1 MPKRIN
7 RAIELLEQGQPIY
20 YTDAQEISYDAG
32 REMAGTWADYIR
44 IETEHQ
50 AFDVHRI
57 GEFMRGL
64 VDGGPT
70 RSGHRT
76 PAVSVTIPTDGT
88 SEAVVRANA
97 WMIKQ
102 VLAQGVHGVAL
113 PHAETPEAVK
123 AFVESCRYSFQQ
135 LGVGQGLDS
144 GRRGHKGQASASE
157 VWGLP
162 VQEYLKRADVWP
174 LNPVGEIMLGIKI
187 ENRRA
192 LENAESSAKVPGP
205 IYGEWGAGDMAMSF
219 GYPDAHDPPYPEA
232 VSQAR
237 ERVKAALQEA
247 NVFFLDL
254 VFLDTVVEMIDE
266 GLMIG
271 STGPAGEA
279 PAKIGRAHTKRTMP
293 V

>member
-20 YTDAQEISYDAG
+20 YTDAREISYDAG
-32 REMAGTWADYIR
+32 KEMAATWADYIR
-44 IETEHQ
+44 IETEHE
-50 AFDVHRI
+50 AFDVRGI

-64 VDGGPT
+64 ADGGPT

-76 PAVSVTIPTDGT
+76 PAVLVTVPTDGT

-97 WMIKQ
+97 WMVKQ
-102 VLAQGVHGVAL
+102 VLAQGVHGVVL
-113 PHAETPEAVK
+113 PHAETPEAVR

-135 LGVGQGLDS
+135 LGVGQGLDV
-144 GRRGHKGQASASE
+144 GRRGHKGQAFASE

-174 LNPVGEIMLGIKI
+174 LNSEGEIIVGIKI

-192 LENAESSAKVPGP
+192 LENAESSANVPG
-205 IYGEWGAGDMAMSF
+205 ITYGEWGAGDMAMSF

-237 ERVKAALQEA
+237 ERVKAALHEA
-247 NVFFLDL
+247 GLFFLDL
-254 VFLDTVVEMIDE
+254 VFPDTVVEMIDE

-271 STGPAGEA
+271 SCGPAGET
-279 PAKIGRAHTKRTMP
+279 PARIGRAHTKRTMP